1 MDALANATTL
11 EAMVI
16 SDPCK
21 LGTAGGPAGVD
32 VTDSNPPKVAADVST
47 LDKENDG
54 AQRARADHRSSAL
67 GDIFFGTQPSIQQS
81 RADTHSLSGDTH
93 SPAAAATSTASPL
106 TAASV
111 GARAAEM
118 LPGGTSIPAVK
129 PRQLPVVEAATLGLA
144 SLNFAAAPR
153 GCPRGSIAPTQV

>member
-1 MDALANATTL
+1 MDALIDAAML
-11 EAMVI
+11 ESMAI
-16 SDPCK
+16 SDPCE

>member
-16 SDPCK
+16 SDPTE
-21 LGTAGGPAGVD
+21 LGTADGGPGVD
-32 VTDSNPPKVAADVST
+32 LGDSSLTKDGEVAMAV
-47 LDKENDG
+47 DKENDG
-54 AQRARADHRSSAL
+54 GQRAGVHYRSSAL
-67 GDIFFGTQPSIQQS
+67 ADIFFGTQPPNPPSEG
-81 RADTHSLSGDTH
+81 DTHSLSGNTP